1 MKSTL
6 RLLFL
11 LSTATCLAQESPDPY
26 MGDWKG
32 TMTIDGKPQPV
43 CLFLIPH
50 GAQRYEAKL
59 VSTFDK
65 RVPTLF
71 QLRGRI
77 DDSGFQFVDAIPF
90 EANRVL
96 RATDDGVVIGA
107 SLWSGGGQA
116 DSAFGTVA
124 GRRKGSFEIERI
136 QRLSPTLGKQ
146 RPAGALAL
154 FDGRSLAAWRPRDP
168 NAGEV
173 KWKLV
178 EGGAMQVNGGDIITR
193 QSFGSFRLH
202 LEFQLPYMPE
212 ARGQGRANS
221 GVYLQGRYEVQVLD
235 SYGLEGEDNDCG
247 GIYQIARP
255 ILNMCAP
262 PLQWQTYDIT
272 YTAPKLDA
280 AGKKTANARATI
292 LLNGVVIHDNIELPR
307 ITGGAVDDKEG
318 QPAGILLQDHNNPV
332 RYRNIWIENLD

>member
-1 MKSTL
+1 MKPTS
-6 RLLFL
+6 LLAL
-11 LSTATCLAQESPDPY
+11 IAASASVLAQPSPDPY

-32 TMTIDGKPQPV
+32 TMTIDGKTQPV
-43 CLFLIPH
+43 CAFVIPH
-50 GAQRYEAKL
+50 GAGRYEAKL

-77 DDSGFQFVDAIPF
+77 DDNGFQFVDAIPF
-90 EANRVL
+90 EASRVL
-96 RATDDGVVIGA
+96 RATEDGVVIGA
-107 SLWSGGGQA
+107 SLWSGGGRP
-116 DSAFGTVA
+116 DSASGTVS
-124 GRRKGSFEIERI
+124 GRNKGTFELEPIN
-136 QRLSPTLGKQ
+136 RLSPTLGKQ
-146 RPAGALAL
+146 PPAGAVVL
-154 FDGRSLAAWRPRDP
+154 FDGKNLAAWRARDP
-168 NAGEV
+168 NAGDA

-178 EGGAMQVNGGDIITR
+178 EGGAMQVQGGDIITR
-193 QSFGSFRLH
+193 EKFGSLRLH

-235 SYGLEGEDNDCG
+235 SYGLEGEDNECG
-247 GIYQIARP
+247 GIYQIAKP

-292 LLNGVVIHDNIELPR
+292 LLNGVVIHDNLELPR
-307 ITGGAVDDKEG
+307 ITGGATDDKEG
-318 QPAGILLQDHNNPV
+318 QPEGILLQDHSNPV
-332 RYRNIWIENLD
+332 RYRNIWIEKLP